1 MNKSSPI
8 LSYAS
13 VVIGVIVASVT
24 LLVSSRLPAVTVYV
38 VWIGG
43 LIGGGAVVFFSR
55 RLINRSNKNLPNLD
69 DK

>member
-1 MNKSSPI
+1 MNKNSPI

-24 LLVSSRLPAVTVYV
+24 LLVSSRLPAVTVYAV
-38 VWIGG
+38 GIGG
-43 LIGGGAVVFFSR
+43 LIGGVVVVFFTR
-55 RLINRSNKNLPNLD
+55 KYVNRSNRNLPNVD